1 MTRTLILLHRWLGVA
16 FCLFFAM
23 WFATGI
29 VMHFVPFPALTEA
42 ERFGGLAPID
52 VRAIR
57 HGPAEAVAASALKDA
72 ERVRL
77 LQRSDGADLSG
88 VGIIGFQSTLRR
100 RPVERCSHIG
110 AARARHRDRPRP
122 PTRARCIAGNGRG
135 AGTLRSMDRA
145 QRPRPAPAALSDRA
159 P

>member
-52 VRAIR
+52 RAPVR
-57 HGPAEAVAASALKDA
+57 HGPAEAVAASTLKDA
-72 ERVRL
+72 DARAPAAAKRWR
-77 LQRSDGADLSG
+77 RSIWCRGHRACKALSAADLSTAA
-88 VGIIGFQSTLRR
+88 VTSEQLALPSRSTT
-100 RPVERCSHIG
+100 P
-110 AARARHRDRPRP
+110 AD
-122 PTRARCIAGNGRG
+122 AG
-135 AGTLRSMDRA
+135 SM
-145 QRPRPAPAALSDRA
+145 
-159 P
+159 